1 MDFSFLDVHFFY
13 ISCTSHKRSGISSEG
28 LIFTRMSILTWKK
41 KMQMH
46 FYEFIAWFI
55 FMYLSRSWWGWADG
69 FNPAS
74 VSAKSVQVFNHIEWS
89 FVSFVF
95 CILSSQSVFGYIF
108 TVLLHVIRQ
117 VSTWDNAYL
126 KCCLWKRLGLK
137 CCLNTLSCSF
147 WVKIKNKQKKHT
159 PLECVVKPVEGY
171 QGSGLKIFNPGQFW
185 SLGVTC

>member
-1 MDFSFLDVHFFY
+1 MY
-13 ISCTSHKRSGISSEG
+13 ISFTS
-28 LIFTRMSILTWKK
+28 LVLLTRDLGYPLKAWYSPGCLYWHEK

-69 FNPAS
+69 FNPVS

-108 TVLLHVIRQ
+108 TVLLHVIHQ

-147 WVKIKNKQKKHT
+147 WVKIKNKQKNAHPWSVSLNLLKGT
-159 PLECVVKPVEGY
+159 K
-171 QGSGLKIFNPGQFW
+171 GLDSRFLTQVSFGH
-185 SLGVTC
+185 LV